1 MLIYVTDAAWA
12 AYFCPNLAVSEVRTR
27 AWPPLFFFMF
37 ETKLRQSFKPKH
49 RVGVM
54 QLLLL

>member
-27 AWPPLFFFMF
+27 AWPPLCFVFFMF
-37 ETKLRQSFKPKH
+37 ETTLRQTEF
-49 RVGVM
+49 
-54 QLLLL
+54 